1 MPVDLFNKYNV
12 PGPRYT
18 SYPAV
23 PYWSAANIISS
34 WPNLAREAFQSL
46 PKDSGIAL
54 YIHLPYC
61 ESLCTYCGC
70 NTRITVNH
78 AVEEPYINA
87 LCQEWDFYLRNF
99 NGQVTLAEI
108 HLGGGTPTFFS
119 PENLSRLIRHICK
132 DVQLRPDFEF
142 SFEGHPNNTTYDHL
156 KTLSELGFNR
166 VSFGVQ
172 DMDPVVQDMIH
183 RIQPAENVER
193 VMNQSRDLGYSS
205 VNIDLVYGLP
215 KQTIQSVSLTFDE
228 VLKWKP
234 DRIAFYSYAH
244 VPWLKPGMRKFT
256 EADLPSAIEKRALY
270 DYGRVRLE
278 EAGYFE
284 IGMDHFALASDPLY
298 HAFQNKKLHRNFMG
312 YSTTNTPLLIG
323 LGVSAISD
331 SFTAFAQNEKTVEG
345 YLNKVNNGNWA
356 HFKGHV
362 LSSNELNMRKHI
374 TNLMCHFE
382 TTWTNDPIVER
393 CIQDRHEIWDEL
405 IADGLVV
412 LQLGRIEV
420 TELGKGFVRN
430 ICMTLDPLNVPTTT
444 PTFSLTI

>member
-1 MPVDLFNKYNV
+1 MSFNLLNKYNV

-23 PYWSAANIISS
+23 PHWSDFNIQSS
-34 WPNLAREAFQSL
+34 WPILAREAFLSL

-99 NGQVTLAEI
+99 NGQVTIAEI

-119 PENLSRLIRHICK
+119 PENLSRLINHICK
-132 DVQLRPDFEF
+132 DAQLLPDFEF
-142 SFEGHPNNTTYDHL
+142 SFEGHPNNTTFDHL
-156 KTLSELGFNR
+156 KTLRELGFHR

-234 DRIAFYSYAH
+234 DRIAYYSYAH
-244 VPWLKPGMRKFT
+244 IPWIKPGMRKFT
-256 EADLPSAIEKRALY
+256 EADLPSAPEKRALY
-270 DYGRVRLE
+270 DYGRARLE
-278 EAGYFE
+278 EAGYLE

-298 HAFQNKKLHRNFMG
+298 RAFENKKLHRNFMG

-345 YLNKVNNGNWA
+345 YLNKINSGDWA

-362 LSSNELNMRKHI
+362 LSSNELNIRKHI
-374 TNLMCHFE
+374 TNLMCHFK
-382 TTWTNDPIVER
+382 TSWTNDAVVEK
-393 CIQDRHEIWDEL
+393 CIQDRKEIWDEL

-430 ICMTLDPLNVPTTT
+430 ICMTLDPLNVPTET
-444 PTFSLTI
+444 PTFSQTI

>member
-1 MPVDLFNKYNV
+1 
-12 PGPRYT
+12 
-18 SYPAV
+18 V

-132 DVQLRPDFEF
+132 EVQLRPDFEF

-345 YLNKVNNGNWA
+345 YLNKVNNGDWA

-382 TTWTNDPIVER
+382 TTWANDSVVER